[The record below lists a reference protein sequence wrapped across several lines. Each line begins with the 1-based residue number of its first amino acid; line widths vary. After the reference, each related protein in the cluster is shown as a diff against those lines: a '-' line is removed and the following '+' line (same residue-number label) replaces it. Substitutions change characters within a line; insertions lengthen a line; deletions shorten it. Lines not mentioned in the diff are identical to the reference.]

1 MAFQEYY
8 PHLFTPMY
16 VGKHKIRFKNR
27 VFTSPM
33 SSENDPASQVMQ
45 DDNVE
50 FYAKRARGGAGCVHV
65 GETRF
70 DKVNSVAH
78 PCQLDLTDPKT
89 LPQLNKFNNYAHTY
103 GARTSLELNHAGHF
117 AIPAFNDG
125 HTPPMSATARR
136 MPNGNLVR
144 EMTEEDMD
152 YVADI
157 YANAIHM
164 AWRGGFDMACL
175 HYGHGWLFGGWLSPL
190 LNQRTDRHGGS
201 LENRVRFPRMV
212 IERIR
217 QKVGDNILL
226 ELRLSGSEL
235 TPGGL
240 EIEDTI
246 EIIKMLEDVVDLVH
260 ISSGTRW
267 NADTRGDMHPTCF
280 VEPGH
285 TAPMALKVKQA
296 GIKIPVGCVGG
307 VNTPE
312 LAEKIL
318 AEGMAD
324 YVLLAR
330 PWVADPEWANKAR
343 AGRADD
349 IRPCIRCNHCID
361 GALRKAISKSVL
373 DDESASLN
381 FACAVNPLYGCYAYR
396 EKFPPAGCV
405 KNVVVVGGGVAGMQ
419 AALEASIRG
428 HNVTLLEQSDRL
440 GGWLNVYP
448 DRLWFKKDLARLRD
462 YFIKQV
468 RDRKIEIRL
477 NTRGTRDLVEALNPD
492 AVIVAVGSVPNV
504 PPLPGADG
512 PNVMLGV
519 DVFGREEQ
527 VGKRVVIV
535 GGGQVGCE
543 LSIHLGERGC
553 IPTVLEMGEYLAAD
567 AKLSSRLHVLRQMDR
582 TQGVTSHTQTRCLA
596 ITPEGVQ
603 AENEKGETVFFPAD
617 TVVLCT
623 GMKARAEER
632 DSFLGVAFDV
642 IPVGDCERP
651 GLVKDA
657 IHSGFNAA
665 LSLHAFD

>member
-8 PHLFTPMY
+8 PHLFQPML
-16 VGKHKIRFKNR
+16 VGKHQVKFKNR
-27 VFTSPM
+27 IFVSPM
-33 SSENDPASQVMQ
+33 SSMTAPASQVMM

-50 FYAKRARGGAGCVHV
+50 FYAKRARGGAGCVTV

-70 DKVNSVAH
+70 DLVNSVAH

-125 HTPPMSATARR
+125 HTPPMSATARK

-175 HYGHGWLFGGWLSPL
+175 HYGHGWLFGGWMSPL

-212 IERIR
+212 LERIR
-217 QKVGDNILL
+217 KKVGDNILL

-246 EIIKMLEDVVDLVH
+246 EIIKMMEDLVDLVH

-267 NADTRGDMHPTCF
+267 NASTRGDMHPTCF
-280 VEPGH
+280 VDPGH
-285 TAPMALKVKQA
+285 TAPMAQKVKEA

-318 AEGMAD
+318 SEGMAD
-324 YVLLAR
+324 YVLMAR
-330 PWVADPEWANKAR
+330 PWVADPEWANKVR
-343 AGRADD
+343 SGRSDD
-349 IRPCIRCNHCID
+349 VRPCIRCNHCID
-361 GALRKAISKSVL
+361 GALRKAISKTVL

-381 FACAVNPLYGCYAYR
+381 FACSVNPLYGCYAYR

-405 KNVVVVGGGVAGMQ
+405 KDVVVVGGGVAGMQ
-419 AALEASIRG
+419 AALEACERG
-428 HNVTLLEQSDRL
+428 HRVTLFEQSDKL

-448 DRLWFKKDLARLRD
+448 DHLWFKHDIARLRD

-468 RDRKIEIRL
+468 SDRKIQVRL
-477 NTRGTRDLVEALNPD
+477 NTKATPEMVEALAPD
-492 AVIVAVGSVPNV
+492 AVIVAIGSVPNV
-504 PPLPGADG
+504 PPIPGVDG

-519 DVFGREEQ
+519 DVFGNEDKL
-527 VGKRVVIV
+527 GKRVVIV
-535 GGGQVGCE
+535 GGGQIGCE
-543 LSIHLGERGC
+543 LSIHTGERGC
-553 IPTVLEMGEYLAAD
+553 IPTVLEMGEHLAAD
-567 AKLSSRLHVLRQMDR
+567 AKLSSRLHVLRQMER
-582 TQGVTSHTQTRCLA
+582 TPGVTSHTLTRCTE
-596 ITPEGVQ
+596 ITPEGVK
-603 AENEKGETVFFPAD
+603 AVDSEGKELFFPAD
-617 TVVLCT
+617 TVLLCA
-623 GMKARAEER
+623 GMKARAQER
-632 DSFLGVAFDV
+632 DSFEGIAFDV
-642 IPVGDCERP
+642 IPVGDCEKP

-657 IHSGFNAA
+657 IHTGFNAA
-665 LSLHAFD
+665 LSLHTF